1 MKIWPERDGEG
12 EGEEGLMF
20 EWREEEGGNWEVKSP
35 PFMEAIGNQGLRR
48 GAALENQPLA

>member
-1 MKIWPERDGEG
+1 MAGEGRRGIG